1 MANHKSAEKR
11 HKQSLVRRQRNR
23 LVKAKVR
30 TAVKKARVAISDKP
44 EDLALQLRL
53 AETELAKAA
62 SKGIL
67 HKKTAARLISRLAKR
82 ASESTR

>member
-30 TAVKKARVAISDKP
+30 TAVKKARSAI
-44 EDLALQLRL
+44 
-53 AETELAKAA
+53 AERSEEQVIRVRQAEQELAKAA

-67 HKKTAARLISRLAKR
+67 HRRTAARLISRLAKR
-82 ASESTR
+82 TSAS

>member
-30 TAVKKARVAISDKP
+30 TAVKKARVAISDKA
-44 EDLALQLRL
+44 EDFAPQLRL